1 MTRKFLIVTA
11 LVAGVAATAEAQLCT
26 GNAPFSA
33 GRMRLG
39 VGAEFPEGSKT
50 YGGGLT
56 WGHSSGAYL
65 GAQLARGDAN
75 GSTESAIDYQAN
87 LGYEMSFDAAPK
99 VRFCPMGHFGM
110 TKGPDVGNTENSTT
124 HYGLGGTIGGV
135 LSSSDNMAIVP
146 SLAVEWVHASYK
158 STTGTTTTTAD
169 DSQIDATLGVGFII
183 NRAVTFAPMVKI
195 PLNQDGAE
203 SHFGFRLSYN
213 FGRAGGVSQQG
224 GRRRR

>member
-33 GRMRLG
+33 GRMRIG
-39 VGAEFPEGSKT
+39 VGAEFPEGSKV

-65 GAQLARGDAN
+65 GGQIARGDAN
-75 GSTESAIDYQAN
+75 GSTESALDYQAN

-99 VRFCPMGHFGM
+99 VRFCPTGHFGM
-110 TKGPDVGNTENSTT
+110 TKGPDAGNTELSTT

-146 SLAVEWVHASYK
+146 SLALNWTNQSVK
-158 STTGTTTTTAD
+158 STSGSTSTTVS
-169 DSQIDATLGVGFII
+169 DSYMDATLGVGFII
-183 NRAVTFAPMVKI
+183 NRAVTFAPMVRI
-195 PLNQDGAE
+195 PVNQDGEE
-203 SHFGFRLSYN
+203 SQFGFSLSYN